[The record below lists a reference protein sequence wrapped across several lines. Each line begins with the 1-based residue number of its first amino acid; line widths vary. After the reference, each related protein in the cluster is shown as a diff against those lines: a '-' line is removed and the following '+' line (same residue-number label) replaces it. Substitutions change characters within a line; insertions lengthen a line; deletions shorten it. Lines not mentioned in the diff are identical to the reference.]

1 MRPLEVPGVL
11 TAAQTARTADA
22 IARAQTPGG
31 AIPWYPGGRLDPW
44 DHVQAAMG
52 LTAAGRRDEAA
63 AALRW
68 SAGAQRRDGTWPMAY
83 GGPDATTVL
92 DPHADLGFGAY
103 LATGVRHHHLAT
115 GDRRL
120 VDETWP
126 AVRAALDLVV
136 AHQRDDG
143 TVPWAVGAGGPVDDA
158 LLTASASTALS
169 LRHSATLGEL
179 VRDPHPGWLRAA
191 RRLAH
196 AVADHPEA
204 FSPKPTHAMD
214 WYYPVLTGALTG
226 ARAAAHLD
234 ARWAEF
240 VEPGLGVRCVSDHP
254 WVTGGESA
262 ELALALDAA
271 GRPARAAAV
280 LRDLQHLR
288 DEDGSYWTG
297 LVHADGKRW
306 PVERTTWTAATVL
319 LAADAL
325 AGATAAGGLFRDAA
339 REAHHAAPY
348 RSEKETPCRCRL
360 AS

>member
-1 MRPLEVPGVL
+1 MPALEIPGVL
-11 TAAQTARTADA
+11 TAAQAARTADA
-22 IARAQTPGG
+22 VARAQTPGG

-63 AALRW
+63 AAYRW
-68 SAGAQRRDGTWPMAY
+68 SAAAQRPDGSWPMAY
-83 GGPDATTVL
+83 GGPDAATVL

-103 LATGVRHHHLAT
+103 LATGVHHHHLAT

-136 AHQRDDG
+136 RHQRADG
-143 TVPWAVGAGGPVDDA
+143 TVPWAVGAGGPVDEA
-158 LLTASASTALS
+158 LLTGGASTALS
-169 LRHSATLGEL
+169 LRHGAALAEVVGD
-179 VRDPHPGWLRAA
+179 RHPPWERAA

-196 AVADHPEA
+196 AVADHPES
-204 FSPKPTHAMD
+204 FCRKPTHAMD
-214 WYYPVLTGALTG
+214 WYYPVLTGAVTG

-234 ARWAEF
+234 ARWPEF

-306 PVERTTWTAATVL
+306 PVERTTWTASTVL

-325 AGATAAGGLFRDAA
+325 AGATAAGGLFRDAH
-339 REAHHAAPY
+339 RTTSYDGVPPHGE
-348 RSEKETPCRCRL
+348 ETPCRCRL